1 MIRSDLSSPLRTHER
16 KNVRRK
22 RYQEGSLQVRSHGK
36 RKNWVVLYREAG
48 VRKYYTVGLHSKM
61 SKSLAQEKQA
71 TFMKDVNARQANA
84 PDPNI
89 TFKDFLEGVA
99 LPFYRSKWKRSTAS
113 TTENR
118 IRHHL
123 LAEFGEEKFAAL
135 TLKPLQ
141 AFLSSKAATF
151 SRSIVAHL
159 RWDLRAIFKLAIAE
173 GYVERDPTGALFTPK
188 EAKVAA
194 TRAMNRKE
202 AEEHINALDL
212 RERVI

>member
-1 MIRSDLSSPLRTHER
+1 MNAASADAMIARDLSSSLRAHER
-16 KNVRRK
+16 NNVRRK

-48 VRKYYTVGLHSKM
+48 VRKYHTVGLYAKM
-61 SKSLAQEKQA
+61 SKSQAQEKQA
-71 TFMKDVNARQANA
+71 EFMQEVNARAATA

-89 TFKDFLEGVA
+89 TFGDFLEGIA
-99 LPFYRSKWKRSTAS
+99 LPFLRSKWKRSTAA

-123 LAEFGEEKFAAL
+123 LEEFGHEKLTSL
-135 TLKPLQ
+135 TLKRLQ

-159 RWDLRAIFKLAIAE
+159 RWDLRAIFKLAVAE
-173 GYVERDPTGALFTPK
+173 GYVERDPTVALFTPK

-194 TRAMNRKE
+194 TRVMNGK
-202 AEEHINALDL
+202 
-212 RERVI
+212 